1 MRFTAYI
8 RDRLFCIV
16 TYVTFF
22 LVFWLM
28 MVAFRS
34 PVSLM
39 RAFALL
45 LFFLA
50 AANLSWDYLRKRK
63 FYQEFLY
70 NLASLDK
77 KYLVLETIENPG
89 FYEGQI
95 WHEAMY
101 EINKSML
108 EHLKGYEES
117 IRDFKEYIEMWVHE
131 VKLPIASLLL
141 MCHNN
146 RGAMEK
152 KYVEQIRRVDSYTDQ
167 VLYYVRSE
175 HTENDYIIK
184 EVSLADLVRKTALKN
199 KDDLLENGIDFFVE
213 HVDVCIITDAKWM
226 EFILN
231 QLVNN
236 SMKYKKKEDSS
247 VIRIFAKQDAD
258 KTVLHVWDNGV
269 GIAAGDLPQVYKKAF
284 TGENGRTH
292 AKSTGMG
299 LYIVKQLCNKL
310 GHGIEISTIAGEYTD
325 VQITFTRNDYYFRD

>member
-1 MRFTAYI
+1 MRFTSYI
-8 RDRLFCIV
+8 KDKLFCIV
-16 TYVTFF
+16 TYVAFF

-28 MVAFRS
+28 MLAFRS
-34 PVSLM
+34 PAPLI

-63 FYQEFLY
+63 FYQEFQY
-70 NLASLDK
+70 NLEYLDK
-77 KYLVLETIENPG
+77 KYLVLETIEKPG

-95 WHEAMY
+95 WHGAMY

-108 EHLKGYEES
+108 EHLKRYEES
-117 IRDFKEYIEMWVHE
+117 IRDFKEYIELWVHE

-146 RGAMEK
+146 RGALEK
-152 KYVEQIRRVDSYTDQ
+152 KYVEQIRRVDGYTDQ

-175 HTENDYIIK
+175 HSENDYLIK
-184 EVSLADLVRKTALKN
+184 EVALADLVRKTALKN
-199 KDDLLENGIDFFVE
+199 KDDLLENEVEFSVE
-213 HVDVCIITDAKWM
+213 HVDVSVITDAKWM

-247 VIRIFAKQDAD
+247 VIRIFARQDAD

-269 GIAAGDLPQVYKKAF
+269 GIAAGDLPHVCKKAF

-299 LYIVKQLCNKL
+299 LFIVKRLCTKL
-310 GHGIEISTIAGEYTD
+310 GHGIEINSRAGEYTD
-325 VQITFTRNDYYFRD
+325 VAITFTKNDYYFRD